1 MSRKWYYFKNGKA
14 VGPVEWGNIIEL
26 YEANNIKKATK
37 IWCNEFS
44 DWLPLSRELKQ
55 KQDKSTV
62 SPPPLPN
69 QNQQPP
75 PLRKDKQFPPPL
87 PKKQSST
94 PETGDKKINV
104 GPIQSKGDY
113 IASQTITKVSFVI
126 LSILGTLTVIGLLS
140 RGFQENNSSTKKA
153 SQKWPSSFGFDNPS
167 TFDPKPPS
175 LSQALV
181 EDIYYAEGFKI
192 GQDKSINVLSNL
204 FPELSR
210 KLFLAQ
216 TEFDSEFG
224 SAFDKIDQTLSSK
237 LSDWNQRKE
246 AIRNSVSDKLSYTN
260 ISKSDAEQ
268 FLHKVE
274 NRVDGKLPS
283 PVLETILMFHPKYIS
298 NPRLMYNDGYT
309 KEYRSSNSS
318 KAKGIDLAI
327 EYPSSWKAE
336 EGRRPNVV
344 QKFTSENG
352 YGLEIVT
359 IVIKDFPKEI
369 AGKFSEEDILLLSG
383 ENIWDNVSQNTTTI
397 DEGNVTLANKP
408 SIWGEFSGS
417 INRTGIILDIHGL
430 GFAMVD
436 GETMIQISFMIA
448 QQKGKNNFNIESKF
462 NHFAPTFQM
471 MLNSLDFYDKYN

>member
-1 MSRKWYYFKNGKA
+1 MSRKWYYLKNEKA
-14 VGPVEWGNIIEL
+14 VGPVKWGKIIDL
-26 YEANNIKKATK
+26 YEANNIQNSSKV
-37 IWCNEFS
+37 WCSEFS
-44 DWLPLSRELKQ
+44 DWLTLSQVLKQ
-55 KQDKSTV
+55 KEDKDSV

-69 QNQQPP
+69 
-75 PLRKDKQFPPPL
+75 KKKEPPPL
-87 PKKQSST
+87 PKNDQSPPPLPNKQPST
-94 PETGDKKINV
+94 SEKENEKINV

-126 LSILGTLTVIGLLS
+126 LSILGTLTLIGLFS
-140 RGFQENNSSTKKA
+140 DAFQENNNSTEKV
-153 SQKWPSSFGFDNPS
+153 SQKWPPSFGFDNS
-167 TFDPKPPS
+167 SAFDPKPPS

-181 EDIYYAEGFKI
+181 KDIYHTEGFKI
-192 GQDKSINVLSNL
+192 GQDKSINVLSDY

-210 KLFLAQ
+210 ELFLIQ
-216 TEFDSEFG
+216 TKFDSEFG
-224 SAFDKIDQTLSSK
+224 SAFDKIDQSLSSK
-237 LSDWNQRKE
+237 LSDWDQRKE

-268 FLHKVE
+268 FLKKVE
-274 NRVDGKLPS
+274 NRVDGELPS
-283 PVLETILMFHPKYIS
+283 PVLETLLMFHPKYIS
-298 NPRLMYNDGYT
+298 NPRLLYSDGYT

-318 KAKGIDLAI
+318 KAKGVDLSI
-327 EYPSSWKAE
+327 EYPASWKAE

-352 YGLEIVT
+352 YGLEIIT

-369 AGKFSEEDILLLSG
+369 AGKFSEEDILLLTG

-397 DEGNVTLANKP
+397 NEGSVTLANKP

-436 GETMIQISFMIA
+436 GEAMIQISFMIA
-448 QQKGKNNFNIESKF
+448 QQKGKDNVNIKSKF